1 MGENSN
7 AWDKAWTTQEMRDG
21 ASNWSLASDAGVNQP
36 LFSYM
41 LDKATSAV
49 GNETYYLFYQ

>member
-36 LFSYM
+36 LFSDM
-41 LDKATSAV
+41 LD
-49 GNETYYLFYQ
+49 